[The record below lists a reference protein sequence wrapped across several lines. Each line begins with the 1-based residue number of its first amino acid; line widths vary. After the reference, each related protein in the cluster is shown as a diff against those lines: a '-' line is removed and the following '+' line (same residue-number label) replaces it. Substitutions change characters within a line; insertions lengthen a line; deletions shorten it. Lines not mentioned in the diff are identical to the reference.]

1 MKTNASVSLT
11 KQAYQ
16 TLKER
21 IMRLQLRPGELLMVQ
36 PLAKDMGLSRTPV
49 REALIRLERDGFV
62 EEAEGKKFRVS
73 ELSLTDIIEIH
84 EIRELIELHTV
95 RNAALNCGADQL
107 TELSVFTAL
116 MEEAVAKNDH
126 IAFFQQDMAFHA
138 RLVNYCG
145 NQTLENLVFQLNEK
159 IQRIRHLTTFV
170 YHRLEDTIGEHEAI
184 VNSIEKGDSER
195 AAQAMKYHL
204 DQVRN
209 GVIKLFEDGTM
220 NFFGGVNLE
229 K

>member
-1 MKTNASVSLT
+1 MKRNTSIALT

-16 TLKER
+16 TLKDR

-62 EEAEGKKFRVS
+62 EEAEGKKFKVS

-84 EIRELIELHTV
+84 EIRELIELHTA
-95 RNAALNCGADQL
+95 RSAAGSCSKEHLAEL
-107 TELSVFTAL
+107 SAFTEL
-116 MEEAVAKNDH
+116 MKDAVAANDH

-145 NQTLENLVFQLNEK
+145 NRTLETLVFQLNEK

-184 VNSIEKGDSER
+184 VNSIEKGDSEG

-209 GVIKLFEDGTM
+209 GVIKLFEDGTI
-220 NFFGGVNLE
+220 NFFGGVSLE

>member
-1 MKTNASVSLT
+1 MNRKSSTSLT
-11 KQAYQ
+11 KQAYDA
-16 TLKER
+16 LKER
-21 IMRLQLRPGELLMVQ
+21 IMRLQLRPGEILMVQ
-36 PLAKDMGLSRTPV
+36 TLSRDMGLSRTPV
-49 REALIRLERDGFV
+49 REALVRLESDGFI
-62 EEAEGKKFRVS
+62 EEADGKKFRVS
-73 ELSLTDIIEIH
+73 ELTLTDIIEIH
-84 EIRELIELHTV
+84 EIREMIELHTV
-95 RNAALNCGADQL
+95 RSAAGNCSKEQL
-107 TELSVFTAL
+107 GELCEFTTL
-116 MEEAVAKNDH
+116 MESAVAANDH

-145 NQTLENLVFQLNEK
+145 NRTLENLVFQLNEK